1 MRIKEKKGYKRCQ
14 NIRGVINEQA
24 QINAFLKKVLNHH
37 CARLSCIRVKCGS
50 QLYYPRSDLRRRFY

>member
-37 CARLSCIRVKCGS
+37 DYLASVSNVEANFIILV
-50 QLYYPRSDLRRRFY
+50 QTRRRFY